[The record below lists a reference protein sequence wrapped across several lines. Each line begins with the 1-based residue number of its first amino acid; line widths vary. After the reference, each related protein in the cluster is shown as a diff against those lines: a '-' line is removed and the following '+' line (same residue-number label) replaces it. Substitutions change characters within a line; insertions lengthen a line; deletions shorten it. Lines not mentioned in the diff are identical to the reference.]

1 MEERQWEAGWEVDEV
16 KKTGPHFQMEY
27 LAIQE
32 QRVALIRSYNFW
44 YVFGVAASLSSY
56 WLLMFMALSVS
67 SLPLIVAAGVIGTTI
82 VWFAYHVVINI
93 DRGVVALYP
102 RIVFLELLLGYD
114 FYRDYLRRRP
124 RGGTERSFIEK
135 CEQINAET
143 TGELWREI
151 YSQFNAK
158 DFPGSRRLTAH
169 FRLAAVLTTIMYWVI
184 IGIIVL
190 PQYFGH
196 VG

>member
-114 FYRDYLRRRP
+114 FYRDHAAEPSDRSSKNASRSTPKPPASCGARSTASSTPRTFRARAGLRRI
-124 RGGTERSFIEK
+124 S
-135 CEQINAET
+135 
-143 TGELWREI
+143 
-151 YSQFNAK
+151 
-158 DFPGSRRLTAH
+158 GSPP
-169 FRLAAVLTTIMYWVI
+169 F
-184 IGIIVL
+184 
-190 PQYFGH
+190 
-196 VG
+196 